1 MEKEE
6 SAFTWQDLA
15 PIGEFIPA
23 LEAFWSRGVVTNTGP
38 YHRQLGAKLCENLG
52 VDHVS
57 LFASGTLALF
67 TALHALRING
77 EVITT
82 PFSFP
87 ATSHSLLWNNITP
100 IFADIDP
107 LTCNLD
113 VGKIEEAITPQTTA
127 ILPVHCYGC
136 PCDVEGMQEL
146 ADTYGLMLIYD
157 AAHAFDV
164 RYRGESL
171 LKHGDLSVLSFHATK
186 VFNTFEG
193 GAIISPD
200 ERTKQRIDYL
210 KNFGFANETTV
221 TAPGINGK
229 MSEVNAAFGLL
240 QLKYIDDVI
249 DQRRRSCD
257 LYRTGLANV
266 PGITLLAEQDETVS
280 NAAYFPIF
288 VEPDF
293 AITRDELYF
302 MLRERG
308 IHGRRYFYPLISTMP
323 MYRSLPSA
331 APGNLPNAVR
341 TAEKVICLP
350 LFAKMR
356 DEDVWEVIRCIVEA
370 A

>member
-1 MEKEE
+1 MKENIYVTRPYLPPLE
-6 SAFTWQDLA
+6 
-15 PIGEFIPA
+15 EFIPY
-23 LEAFWSRGVVTNTGP
+23 LEAIWESGVVTNNGP
-38 YHRQLGAKLCENLG
+38 FHKQLEAELSEHLG
-52 VDHVS
+52 VEHVS
-57 LFASGTLALF
+57 LFANGTLALV
-67 TALHALRING
+67 TALQALRVNG

-107 LTCNLD
+107 MTCNLD
-113 VGKIEEAITPQTTA
+113 VDKIEEAITPQTTA
-127 ILPVHCYGC
+127 ILPVHCYGT
-136 PCDVEGMQEL
+136 PCDVEGLQDL

-240 QLKYIDDVI
+240 QLQYIDDVI
-249 DQRRRSCD
+249 GQRRRSCD
-257 LYRTGLANV
+257 LYRAGLASV
-266 PGITLLAEQDETVS
+266 EGITLLREQNDTVP

-288 VEPDF
+288 VEPEF
-293 AITRDELYF
+293 ALTRDELYF
-302 MLRERG
+302 ALRERG

-331 APGNLPNAVR
+331 APENLPNAVR

-350 LFAKMR
+350 LFAEMQK
-356 DEDVWEVIRCIVEA
+356 EDVQEVIRCIAEA
-370 A
+370 S